1 MSLQSPLNKVLG
13 LGSAKE
19 GTGHWWSQRLTAV
32 SLVPLTL
39 WFAFSLLGLP
49 LGSHEAITNWIADPL
64 HSILLILLLISGL
77 YHSSLGLQVVIEDYV
92 HGGVKIAV
100 LVAAQLGHVVL
111 AVAGIYAVIVL
122 SIGAGSIGAGQ

>member
-19 GTGHWWSQRLTAV
+19 GTGHWWAQRLTAI

-39 WFAFSLLGLP
+39 WFAIALLGLP
-49 LGSHEAITNWIADPL
+49 HGNYEMVAAWIAQPL
-64 HSILLILLLISGL
+64 NSILIVLLVISLI

-92 HGGVKIAV
+92 PGPAKVVV
-100 LVAAQLGHVVL
+100 LILVQLAHVVL
-111 AVAGIYAVIVL
+111 AVSGIYAVIVV
-122 SIGAGSIGAGQ
+122 SVGASQ